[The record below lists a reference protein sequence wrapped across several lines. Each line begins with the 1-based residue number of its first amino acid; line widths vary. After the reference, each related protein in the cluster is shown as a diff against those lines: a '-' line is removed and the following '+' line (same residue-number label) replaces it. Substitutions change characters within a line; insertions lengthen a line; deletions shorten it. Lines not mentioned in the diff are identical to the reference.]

1 MMKMKMKGKM
11 DSNFDALC
19 HVLLGRE
26 AWRIEMRTAR
36 LWTIHTFVKP
46 DQINSVEMVLIDD
59 KVSCI
64 HLSDLF
70 VEFVC
75 LCWVYCWVLYTLFYL
90 RFCMLILVRVEKFM
104 SLFASNCC
112 TCFNICWLRERS
124 TRLHIFRLL
133 QALDLID
140 QPFILIRL
148 SFR

>member
-1 MMKMKMKGKM
+1 M

-19 HVLLGRE
+19 DVLLGRE
-26 AWRIEMRTAR
+26 AWRIKMCIAR
-36 LWTIHTFVKP
+36 LWTVHTFMKP
-46 DQINSVEMVLIDD
+46 DQINSVEMVFIDE

-70 VEFVC
+70 MGFVC
-75 LCWVYCWVLYTLFYL
+75 LCWVYCWVLDTLFYL
-90 RFCMLILVRVEKFM
+90 RFCLLILVRVEKFM
-104 SLFASNCC
+104 PLLASSCC
-112 TCFNICWLRERS
+112 TCFSIYWLRERS